1 MSSSKLLYF
10 ISTFPDLEEPD
21 ILVGNPIL
29 SSIKL
34 LKFSMYISGSID
46 SFLVNFFMFLPNFSI
61 CLTVSFFVIIS
72 SATWSNLDSS
82 EKASRAKAWPLL
94 IFPSLIYSG
103 NGSVNINC
111 DVSNEPYDQPINF
124 NFNLVVKFGQEY
136 NNENDSILI
145 IPHGSHEINIAQ
157 YIYELIVLSIPQ
169 KRIHPGVEDGTLN
182 SEILRKL
189 EDLSPNTDLKG
200 ESSSNDVDPRWN
212 KLKKLLTDKE

>member
-1 MSSSKLLYF
+1 MKPLKAYDIQFVGLKLGKHIYDYEINQTFFEYF
-10 ISTFPDLEEPD
+10 EFDEFNTINVNLNIHLE
-21 ILVGNPIL
+21 
-29 SSIKL
+29 KKTTL
-34 LKFSMYISGSID
+34 LE
-46 SFLVNFFMFLPNFSI
+46 LNFF
-61 CLTVSFFVIIS
+61 
-72 SATWSNLDSS
+72 
-82 EKASRAKAWPLL
+82 
-94 IFPSLIYSG
+94 G

-111 DVSNEPYDQPINF
+111 DVSNEPYNQPINF

-145 IPHGSHEINIAQ
+145 IPHGSYEINIAQ

-189 EDLSPNTDLKG
+189 EDLSPNDDLKG

>member
-1 MSSSKLLYF
+1 MKPLKAYDIQFVGLKLGKHIYDYEINQTFFEYF
-10 ISTFPDLEEPD
+10 EFDEFNTINVNLNIHLE
-21 ILVGNPIL
+21 
-29 SSIKL
+29 KKTTL
-34 LKFSMYISGSID
+34 LE
-46 SFLVNFFMFLPNFSI
+46 LNF
-61 CLTVSFFVIIS
+61 
-72 SATWSNLDSS
+72 
-82 EKASRAKAWPLL
+82 
-94 IFPSLIYSG
+94 SG

-111 DVSNEPYDQPINF
+111 DVSNEPYNQPINF

-145 IPHGSHEINIAQ
+145 IPHGSYEINIAQ

-189 EDLSPNTDLKG
+189 EDLSPNADLKG

>member
-1 MSSSKLLYF
+1 VRPLKAYDIQFVGLKLGKHIYDYEINQTFFEYF
-10 ISTFPDLEEPD
+10 EFNEFNTINVNLNIHLE
-21 ILVGNPIL
+21 
-29 SSIKL
+29 KKTTL
-34 LKFSMYISGSID
+34 LE
-46 SFLVNFFMFLPNFSI
+46 LNF
-61 CLTVSFFVIIS
+61 
-72 SATWSNLDSS
+72 
-82 EKASRAKAWPLL
+82 
-94 IFPSLIYSG
+94 SG

-145 IPHGSHEINIAQ
+145 IPHGSYEINIAQ

-189 EDLSPNTDLKG
+189 EDLSPNADLKG

>member
-1 MSSSKLLYF
+1 MKPLKAYDIQFVGLKLGKHIYDYEINQTFFEYF
-10 ISTFPDLEEPD
+10 EFDEFNTINVNLNIHLE
-21 ILVGNPIL
+21 
-29 SSIKL
+29 KKTTL
-34 LKFSMYISGSID
+34 LE
-46 SFLVNFFMFLPNFSI
+46 LNF
-61 CLTVSFFVIIS
+61 
-72 SATWSNLDSS
+72 
-82 EKASRAKAWPLL
+82 
-94 IFPSLIYSG
+94 SG

-111 DVSNEPYDQPINF
+111 DVSNEPYDQLINF

-145 IPHGSHEINIAQ
+145 IPHGSYEINIAQ

-189 EDLSPNTDLKG
+189 EDLSPNADLKD
-200 ESSSNDVDPRWN
+200 ESSSSDVDPRWN

>member
-1 MSSSKLLYF
+1 MKPLKAYDIQFVGLKLGKHIYDYEINQTFFEYF
-10 ISTFPDLEEPD
+10 EFDEFNTINVNLNIHLE
-21 ILVGNPIL
+21 
-29 SSIKL
+29 KKTTL
-34 LKFSMYISGSID
+34 LE
-46 SFLVNFFMFLPNFSI
+46 LNF
-61 CLTVSFFVIIS
+61 
-72 SATWSNLDSS
+72 
-82 EKASRAKAWPLL
+82 
-94 IFPSLIYSG
+94 SG

-145 IPHGSHEINIAQ
+145 IPHGSYEINIAQ

-200 ESSSNDVDPRWN
+200 ESSSKDVDPRWD

>member
-1 MSSSKLLYF
+1 MKPLKAYDIQFVGLKLGKHIYDYKINQTFFEYF
-10 ISTFPDLEEPD
+10 EFDEFNTINVNLNIRLE
-21 ILVGNPIL
+21 
-29 SSIKL
+29 KKTTL
-34 LKFSMYISGSID
+34 LE
-46 SFLVNFFMFLPNFSI
+46 LNF
-61 CLTVSFFVIIS
+61 
-72 SATWSNLDSS
+72 
-82 EKASRAKAWPLL
+82 
-94 IFPSLIYSG
+94 SG

-111 DVSNEPYDQPINF
+111 DVSNEPYDQLINF

-145 IPHGSHEINIAQ
+145 IPHGSYKINIAQ

-189 EDLSPNTDLKG
+189 EDLSPNADLKG
-200 ESSSNDVDPRWN
+200 GSSSNDVDPRWN

>member
-1 MSSSKLLYF
+1 MRPLKAYDIQFVGLKLGKHIYDYEINQTFFEYF
-10 ISTFPDLEEPD
+10 EFDEFNTINVNLNIHLE
-21 ILVGNPIL
+21 
-29 SSIKL
+29 KKTTL
-34 LKFSMYISGSID
+34 LE
-46 SFLVNFFMFLPNFSI
+46 LNF
-61 CLTVSFFVIIS
+61 
-72 SATWSNLDSS
+72 
-82 EKASRAKAWPLL
+82 
-94 IFPSLIYSG
+94 SG

-145 IPHGSHEINIAQ
+145 IPHGSYEINIAQ
-157 YIYELIVLSIPQ
+157 YIYELIVLSVPQ

-189 EDLSPNTDLKG
+189 EDLSPNADLKG

>member
-1 MSSSKLLYF
+1 VKPLKAYDIQFVGLKLGKHIYDYEINQTFFEYF
-10 ISTFPDLEEPD
+10 EFDEFNTINVNLNIHLE
-21 ILVGNPIL
+21 
-29 SSIKL
+29 KKTTL
-34 LKFSMYISGSID
+34 LE
-46 SFLVNFFMFLPNFSI
+46 LNF
-61 CLTVSFFVIIS
+61 
-72 SATWSNLDSS
+72 
-82 EKASRAKAWPLL
+82 
-94 IFPSLIYSG
+94 SG

-111 DVSNEPYDQPINF
+111 DVSNEPYDQLINF

-145 IPHGSHEINIAQ
+145 IPHGSYEINIAQ

-189 EDLSPNTDLKG
+189 EDLSPNADLKG